1 MLRKIT
7 ILLLIS
13 AFILAPS
20 ICGGSEIPPG
30 KWWRVPYFSDA
41 LSITDQQKNE
51 LDNLFDENRQ
61 KLADLKKQ
69 LEQESR
75 DLDSMIQQK
84 DLNEK
89 AAAAQ
94 MKTLES
100 TRNKLSAT
108 RFSYSLEVRKLLGHD
123 RFQQL
128 RTLYRNWQG
137 GK

>member
-1 MLRKIT
+1 MPKKFT
-7 ILLLIS
+7 ISLLVTAFLLAPLIS
-13 AFILAPS
+13 GA
-20 ICGGSEIPPG
+20 SEIPPG

-41 LSITDQQKNE
+41 LNITDQQTNE
-51 LDNLFDENRQ
+51 LDKLFEENRQ
-61 KLADLKKQ
+61 RLADLKKQ

-75 DLDSMIQQK
+75 DLDAMIQQK

-100 TRNKLSAT
+100 TRTKLAAT

-137 GK
+137 AR